1 MEAQRCVQLTGT
13 NEPCGLTIFF
23 FFAIAST
30 WKRELPFAGYS
41 VVTACSLK
49 EKGTPLRRSGK
60 IVRDDPQGDEARLLA
75 AFHPVGPRTTMIH
88 LRFAISP
95 FVMAHHKSAIV
106 NRK

>member
-1 MEAQRCVQLTGT
+1 MEAQRCVELTGT
-13 NEPCGLTIFF
+13 NEPCGLTIFLF
-23 FFAIAST
+23 FHVG
-30 WKRELPFAGYS
+30 REELPFAGYS

-95 FVMAHHKSAIV
+95 FVIAHHKSAIV